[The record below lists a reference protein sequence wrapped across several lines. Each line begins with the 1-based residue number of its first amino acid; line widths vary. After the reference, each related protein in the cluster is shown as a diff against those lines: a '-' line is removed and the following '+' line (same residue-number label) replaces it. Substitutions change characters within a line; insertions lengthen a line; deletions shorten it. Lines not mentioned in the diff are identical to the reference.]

1 MTFMNTRNA
10 RTAAEVNA
18 RKTLARQR
26 GEIYLEV
33 AERYRAAGDEA
44 NAHATAIEGLR
55 LAAGPF
61 YLAVRDKLQDF
72 LSTVPSAA

>member
-1 MTFMNTRNA
+1 MTCTNTRHA
-10 RTAAEVNA
+10 RTAAEGRA

-33 AERYRAAGDEA
+33 AETYRAASDEA
-44 NAHATAIEGLR
+44 NAHATATEGLR

>member
-10 RTAAEVNA
+10 HTAAEVNA

-33 AERYRAAGDEA
+33 AEKYRAVDDEV
-44 NAHATAIEGLR
+44 NARAMATEGLR
-55 LAAGPF
+55 LVAGPF
-61 YLAVRDKLQDF
+61 YLASER
-72 LSTVPSAA
+72 